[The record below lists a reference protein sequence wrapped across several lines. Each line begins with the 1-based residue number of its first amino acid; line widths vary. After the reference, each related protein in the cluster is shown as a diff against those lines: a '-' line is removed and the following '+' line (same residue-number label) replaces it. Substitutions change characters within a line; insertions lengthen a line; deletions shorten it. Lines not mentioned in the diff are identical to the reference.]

1 MKYRIVKNQKEA
13 AHLTNMTS
21 YKDSLVGWTY
31 NQLVKTFGEPVFGEP
46 SGDGKVNFEWV
57 FQRTSDKE
65 VFTLYDWKSV
75 NREFAQFENKRWNVG
90 GKVYAGE
97 FVTDLIEQL
106 KKKH

>member
-1 MKYRIVKNQKEA
+1 
-13 AHLTNMTS
+13 
-21 YKDSLVGWTY
+21 
-31 NQLVKTFGEPVFGEP
+31 
-46 SGDGKVNFEWV
+46 
-57 FQRTSDKE
+57 
-65 VFTLYDWKSV
+65 V